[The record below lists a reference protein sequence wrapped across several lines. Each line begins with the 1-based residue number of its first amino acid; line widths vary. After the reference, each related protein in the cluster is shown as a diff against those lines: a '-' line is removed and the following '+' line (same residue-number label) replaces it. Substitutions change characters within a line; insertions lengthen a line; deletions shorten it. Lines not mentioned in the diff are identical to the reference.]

1 MKSILK
7 NAQEACPEQQRSSPS
22 AARNPSMVVVELNN
36 ICSLLINNSAFLSDL
51 CCDPTKGPTRPI
63 IEPIG
68 TSNPFALVVEAFRLC
83 ARLIQLHI
91 TDGQNSFD
99 VVPSEETLDAL
110 MRAAE
115 LIEYL
120 EHISQHLNMYCT
132 TMRTQQR
139 AKKLHE
145 RALYLD
151 IIKVLT
157 SSESSE
163 YISSTVLFNLA
174 LTQKM
179 VKNTNTALSMFDH
192 AFMASALLERH
203 SYGRLKM
210 TKEILKNVIDIETT
224 MQASSPRGR
233 NDSIR
238 QDGTDDLSI
247 LCTNLLEVEIEA
259 MSSEGC
265 CTAAKCA

>member
-7 NAQEACPEQQRSSPS
+7 NAQEACPERQRSSPS

-36 ICSLLINNSAFLSDL
+36 ICSLLINNSAFLSEL
-51 CCDPTKGPTRPI
+51 YDPSR
-63 IEPIG
+63 
-68 TSNPFALVVEAFRLC
+68 TSPNASNAFALVVEAFRLC

-91 TDGQNSFD
+91 TDGQNSD
-99 VVPSEETLDAL
+99 NVVPSEETLDAL
-110 MRAAE
+110 IRADE
-115 LIEYL
+115 LKENL
-120 EHISQHLNMYCT
+120 EHIPQQPYTRVAT
-132 TMRTQQR
+132 TRTAQQR
-139 AKKLHE
+139 ATKLHE

-151 IIKVLT
+151 IFKVLT

-179 VKNTNTALSMFDH
+179 VKNTTTALSMFDH

-210 TKEILKNVIDIETT
+210 TAEILKNVIDIETT
-224 MQASSPRGR
+224 MQASSPRSR

-238 QDGTDDLSI
+238 QDGRDDLSI

-259 MSSEGC
+259 ISSEDC